1 MSRGKRYDGEQKL
14 NLKKVFAVIIAFAVI
29 IMFIIGITRLFNGE
43 SDTQEKTVALEY
55 FPVYTNGKWGVI
67 DSRGNSIIEPT
78 YDEYIVIPDSTQ
90 AIFICTYDVNYEDG
104 TYSTR
109 VLNERNE
116 ELYTDY
122 DHVEALENYDE
133 SNNLWY
139 EDGIL
144 RVEQDGM
151 AGIINTNGQLIV
163 ECQYDSIEALKG
175 VDNSLLTEQDGSY
188 GIVDSIGNVIIENNY
203 QSIEPLSNQYEDGYV
218 VENSD
223 GQFGLIGY
231 SKEVILETN
240 YDDIKNVHSDGQY
253 YIVREGE
260 NWEVIDRE
268 GTTYLAGD
276 YDDILSVN
284 NGNVIVE
291 DNNQYG
297 IVSTDGT
304 TLVEPQYDS
313 ISYTT
318 GNNYKVEQDG
328 KFGVINTSGEQL
340 IEIKYSDINY
350 RSVPNFYEAVNE
362 DYTSDLIDS
371 NMSVRLSGVI
381 VSEVNESDGYIKVR
395 DNEDYKYYNFRF
407 EEKTAREI
415 LSGNTIFLSRNEE
428 GKYGFIDRNGNVVV
442 NYIYDDATEQN
453 DYGYASVKLDGV
465 WGAVDSRGNVVIEP
479 TYNLDN
485 NAIVDFIGRL
495 HLGEDLN
502 LYYFTDENI

>member
-67 DSRGNSIIEPT
+67 DSRGNTIIEPT

-328 KFGVINTSGEQL
+328 KFGVINTS
-340 IEIKYSDINY
+340 
-350 RSVPNFYEAVNE
+350 
-362 DYTSDLIDS
+362 
-371 NMSVRLSGVI
+371 
-381 VSEVNESDGYIKVR
+381 
-395 DNEDYKYYNFRF
+395 
-407 EEKTAREI
+407 
-415 LSGNTIFLSRNEE
+415 
-428 GKYGFIDRNGNVVV
+428 
-442 NYIYDDATEQN
+442 
-453 DYGYASVKLDGV
+453 
-465 WGAVDSRGNVVIEP
+465 
-479 TYNLDN
+479 
-485 NAIVDFIGRL
+485 
-495 HLGEDLN
+495 
-502 LYYFTDENI
+502 